1 MPSEDDLECVYD
13 STWESLSEE
22 DDSSDDG
29 QQCAATG
36 RPQKYFWNYSCSSF
50 GFQSTRNLRAA
61 KDMQIYRH
69 GYPNLQENEENANKE
84 MCNLLF
90 YQNTFPSEPDGVTI
104 EEFHSEWKTNYRK
117 LERIHSYIQWLFP
130 LREPGMNYRAYEL
143 TQKEMKAF
151 QQSEEAKQRLVKSYK
166 LMLGFYGIELVD
178 EGTGEVR
185 RANNWEE
192 RFSNLNRNSH
202 NNLRISRILKCLGEL
217 GFEHYQAPLV
227 KFFLTETLVNKELG
241 SVKRSALDY
250 FLFSIRDKKKRRELI
265 EYAYH
270 HYDSKE
276 QFVWCPRKIQKRFK
290 RRNTLG
296 EKRKEKGSGGGLST
310 CEVNQCEAAE
320 PVLEK
325 GEEMQQDVEPEKE
338 RKGETTQ
345 DLAESVDAE
354 RKDKGSSLEEGSSV
368 DNELDNTQRCQDNN
382 VQPAEGKSDASLNG
396 DGNSKESKDE
406 GLEEDSRK
414 NNLKANEDST
424 NSGTRLP
431 EASNNGETLMDDTGL
446 KDSEPADRADITDSQ
461 GNGTECSEMPEKA
474 AAKDNENGVQ
484 TDACVSEGTDEGP
497 DCEQKSTETA
507 ESNPTVIF
515 GGSQESAGS
524 VSQAQLSEDQSARI
538 SELPNQTTNPG
549 NEDTAEQEGLAKDM
563 NTEVQGSHT
572 HIGQGIGCTSEDVE
586 MSNGDGDDGAS
597 NGKAEPPSPMEL
609 EPIATYNEGACQ
621 DPDMEIEMF

>member
-1 MPSEDDLECVYD
+1 MLQN
-13 STWESLSEE
+13 LL
-22 DDSSDDG
+22 G
-29 QQCAATG
+29 
-36 RPQKYFWNYSCSSF
+36 F
-50 GFQSTRNLRAA
+50 GFQSTRNVRAA

-84 MCNLLF
+84 MCNFLF
-90 YQNTFPSEPDGVTI
+90 YQNAFPSEPDGVTI

-143 TQKEMKAF
+143 TQKEIK
-151 QQSEEAKQRLVKSYK
+151 
-166 LMLGFYGIELVD
+166 
-178 EGTGEVR
+178 
-185 RANNWEE
+185 
-192 RFSNLNRNSH
+192 
-202 NNLRISRILKCLGEL
+202 
-217 GFEHYQAPLV
+217 
-227 KFFLTETLVNKELG
+227 
-241 SVKRSALDY
+241 
-250 FLFSIRDKKKRRELI
+250 
-265 EYAYH
+265 
-270 HYDSKE
+270 
-276 QFVWCPRKIQKRFK
+276 KRFK
-290 RRNTLG
+290 RRNTPG
-296 EKRKEKGSGGGLST
+296 EKRKEKGGGGGLST
-310 CEVNQCEAAE
+310 CEVNQCEAAQ

-382 VQPAEGKSDASLNG
+382 VQPAEGTSDASLNG

-414 NNLKANEDST
+414 NNSKPNEDSA

-431 EASNNGETLMDDTGL
+431 EASNNGETVTDDTGL
-446 KDSEPADRADITDSQ
+446 KDSEPVDQADITDIQ
-461 GNGTECSEMPEKA
+461 GNGTGCSEMPEMA

-507 ESNPTVIF
+507 ESNPTVIL

-538 SELPNQTTNPG
+538 GELPNQTTNPG
-549 NEDTAEQEGLAKDM
+549 NEDTAEQEGLAKDT
-563 NTEVQGSHT
+563 NTEVHGSHT

-586 MSNGDGDDGAS
+586 MSNGDGDDGATS
-597 NGKAEPPSPMEL
+597 GKVETPSPMESD
-609 EPIATYNEGACQ
+609 PIATNNEGACQ
-621 DPDMEIEMF
+621 DSDMECEMF